1 MLLAVFCACTA
12 RFVSETMLVF
22 PRGGSYIVILQI
34 YKNLAEDVDINGN
47 SSTDENSQQMALL
60 MKSKSSFYQALD
72 RLGSDRHEVGLM
84 KGIGVRVIGAYLCHT
99 HAFSRPTFYEHDE

>member
-1 MLLAVFCACTA
+1 MSDLL
-12 RFVSETMLVF
+12 ETTLLVF
-22 PRGGSYIVILQI
+22 PRRSSYITVILQI

-84 KGIGVRVIGAYLCHT
+84 KGIGMEVIHML
-99 HAFSRPTFYEHDE
+99 FSSQLSKQHDTKVK

>member
-1 MLLAVFCACTA
+1 MQTLLF
-12 RFVSETMLVF
+12 S
-22 PRGGSYIVILQI
+22 LQI

-72 RLGSDRHEVGLM
+72 RLGSDRHEVGLV
-84 KGIGVRVIGAYLCHT
+84 GVRLGKRWGYT
-99 HAFSRPTFYEHDE
+99 MR